1 MAFQL
6 SQGIKNIYRSKL
18 YLKHTHQTKSF
29 CSCYTFEG
37 LRVVPLRTEHKKLRV
52 YLGLYNFSLNFQR
65 REDQINTTHEKFIFL
80 HVDSQFEVP
89 QCKFIMKNSSSKC
102 RLCFHL
108 FFWRIKSKF
117 WLQFRS
123 FFNPLVSNAPLLYH
137 VKTSENL

>member
-18 YLKHTHQTKSF
+18 YLKHTHQTKFF

-37 LRVVPLRTEHKKLRV
+37 LQVVPFRTEHKKLRV
-52 YLGLYNFSLNFQR
+52 YLGLYNSSLNFQR

-89 QCKFIMKNSSSKC
+89 YCKFIMKNMQNAGCVFTCFFGGLKASFGYIFVASST
-102 RLCFHL
+102 H
-108 FFWRIKSKF
+108 
-117 WLQFRS
+117 S
-123 FFNPLVSNAPLLYH
+123 FPMHPCS
-137 VKTSENL
+137 TT